1 MPDGPSH
8 ATVPPAVNINTP
20 EELQRAEAWLPY
32 IEDREP

>member
-1 MPDGPSH
+1 MPGGPSH